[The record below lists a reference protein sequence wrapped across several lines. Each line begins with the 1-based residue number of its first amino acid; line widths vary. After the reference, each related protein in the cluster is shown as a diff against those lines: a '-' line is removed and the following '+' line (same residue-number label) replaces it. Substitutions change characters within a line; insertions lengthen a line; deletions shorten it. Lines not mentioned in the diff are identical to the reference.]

1 MGWDVIGR
9 EGGRDR
15 TGSHLSKT
23 RNTYARKID
32 DVLVGVL
39 MTREMDVRTE
49 TLYILRGGKNIMY
62 YTLLRRA
69 TPTLS
74 YTLREVLRDGRA
86 ARTTNQSLLLLEF
99 FRKKC
104 VTSCKSYKKGCSVR
118 VCKRLKMSNA

>member
-1 MGWDVIGR
+1 MRLQKVHISAFREQGTSEEGRKRAGEGNEGW
-9 EGGRDR
+9 EGAGGDR
-15 TGSHLSKT
+15 ASSHLSKT

-69 TPTLS
+69 SLTPPLS
-74 YTLREVLRDGRA
+74 LSL
-86 ARTTNQSLLLLEF
+86 SLLHPPRSPSW
-99 FRKKC
+99 RK
-104 VTSCKSYKKGCSVR
+104 GG
-118 VCKRLKMSNA
+118 AHH